1 MIKVLVNENNKV
13 IEYGT
18 VVTEPTKNQKVIDNI
33 NKTVYINAVYNP
45 VDNTFDNTGELINGT
60 VMLKE

>member
-33 NKTVYINAVYNP
+33 NKTV
-45 VDNTFDNTGELINGT
+45 
-60 VMLKE
+60 

>member
-18 VVTEPTKNQKVIDNI
+18 VVTEPTENQKVIDNV

-45 VDNTFDNTGELINGT
+45 ADNTFDNTGELITGT